1 MNDEIQTPEEG
12 TELEEV
18 VTPKDDQEQQAPD
31 NLPVE
36 ESPQGE
42 GEGEEAPN
50 PQQPDPKP
58 PVDYKQKFVDSQ
70 KEAILLNERNRIKD
84 SRIEQLTKQD
94 TPTEEAMRQLYP
106 DWDTFNDIAKKAY
119 IKVEEANLR
128 QARLEARQQ
137 EIDDRLRLD
146 EQVEDILENPK
157 FSSKLKGREA
167 DFKRFAKKKEN
178 RGISGDILAQAFL
191 FDASDDEAKPVEHT
205 PNLSPGL
212 ERGNGGPRQAPK
224 TKKIS
229 LEEAA
234 NLRKTNW
241 KEYKRLSDAGMIE
254 ELE

>member
-1 MNDEIQTPEEG
+1 MNEEIQTPEEG

-18 VTPKDDQEQQAPD
+18 VTPKDDQEQQTPD

-36 ESPQGE
+36 ESPEGD
-42 GEGEEAPN
+42 GEGEEAPV
-50 PQQPDPKP
+50 QQPDPKP

-94 TPTEEAMRQLYP
+94 TPTDEAMRQLYP

-137 EIDDRLRLD
+137 EIDDRLKLD

-157 FSSKLKGREA
+157 FLSKLKGREA

-178 RGISGDILAQAFL
+178 RGISGEILAQAFL
-191 FDASDDEAKPVEHT
+191 FDASDDEAPAVEHK

-224 TKKIS
+224 PKKLS
-229 LEEAA
+229 LEDAA
-234 NLRKTNW
+234 NLRKTNY
-241 KEYKRLSDAGMIE
+241 KEYMRLLNAGMIE